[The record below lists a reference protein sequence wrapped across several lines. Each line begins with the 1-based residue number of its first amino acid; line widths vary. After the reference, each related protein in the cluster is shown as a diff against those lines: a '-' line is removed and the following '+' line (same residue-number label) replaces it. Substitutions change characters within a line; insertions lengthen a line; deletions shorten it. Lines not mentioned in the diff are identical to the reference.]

1 MDSCH
6 FKFFQGASC
15 KSPEGAG
22 GGGEFSPHSNPPFS
36 CRTNYGGFTNFRC
49 KSASQGF
56 GGGQQFCITPE
67 MGIDIQRILSALSS
81 FMKDGGI
88 TISVEVEAFDEFSK
102 PTVID
107 SAVKRPS
114 KLMNFKFRVG
124 NSFSSVGGEK
134 NNNAHGFNVP
144 NAVHGDWNGQS
155 PDELK
160 GCKSCIC
167 TSPKAGDVN
176 V

>member
-1 MDSCH
+1 MGCCH
-6 FKFFQGASC
+6 HKFSEGAVC
-15 KSPEGAG
+15 KSPDGAG

-36 CRTNYGGFTNFRC
+36 CRTIYGGFTDFRC
-49 KSASQGF
+49 KAASQGF
-56 GGGQQFCITPE
+56 GGGQQFRISPE
-67 MGIDIQRILSALSS
+67 MGIDIQWILSALSS

-88 TISVEVEAFDEFSK
+88 TISVEVEAFDEFGK

-107 SAVKRPS
+107 STVKRPT

-124 NSFSSVGGEK
+124 DSFSTVGGEK
-134 NNNAHGFNVP
+134 NDNAHRFNIP
-144 NAVHGDWNGQS
+144 NAVHGDGDGQS

-160 GCKSCIC
+160 GCKSCVC